1 METGWRGGTGAES
14 KREDVMKEHPLEKH
28 YKGPLKSQ
36 ADLKEREETM
46 KKIDKYNMTLTMA
59 PEEYEGSTVRTKGT
73 YRSSAHTSIM
83 YKPTHREKQTK
94 KYMNSEREGYGEN
107 MTSRSSYRYCDGTD
121 SYRDEEGQDNKSN
134 TRRSTSTLVTKWD
147 RQPTTRKITSARI
160 KELQALEQEHLRKLE
175 ALKEGKGKDYKFS
188 FHYESTPRGYGTYEL
203 LRIADNKFRSLKD
216 EKQTEDRS
224 YFLNRRIMGGLHAP
238 IPFKTTTQAMY
249 PAWDQKYYPHRAK
262 DDPSNFNRREGQFSK
277 FVDICVGQGVDYR
290 SVIPV
295 KKAATKTS

>member
-1 METGWRGGTGAES
+1 METGWRDKTGAEN
-14 KREDVMKEHPLEKH
+14 KGEDGVMEHPLEKH
-28 YKGPLKSQ
+28 YKGPLKSH

-46 KKIDKYNMTLTMA
+46 KKIEKYNMTLSMA
-59 PEEYEGSTVRTKGT
+59 PEEYEGSTVRTRGT

-83 YKPTHREKQTK
+83 YKPTHRKKQTTK

-107 MTSRSSYRYCDGTD
+107 TTSRSSHRYCDDTD
-121 SYRDEEGQDNKSN
+121 SYRDEEGQDNKGS
-134 TRRSTSTLVTKWD
+134 TRRSTSPLVTKWD
-147 RQPTTRKITSARI
+147 RQSTTRKITSARI

-175 ALKEGKGKDYKFS
+175 ELKKGKGKDYKFS

-249 PAWDQKYYPHRAK
+249 PAWDKKHYPRRAK

-277 FVDICVGQGVDYR
+277 FVDICVSQGVDYR
-290 SVIPV
+290 ANIPPNSTV
-295 KKAATKTS
+295 KKS